1 MKVVDLADE
10 YKELYFVCLE
20 DWSEEMKEAGSYKEV
35 WYNRMKNKDFWVKLA
50 TDDYGIVGG
59 MIQYMPIEHAFAEGK
74 GLYFIH
80 FIWVHGHKKE
90 REGGNTDEQFL
101 FVQQNRK
108 L

>member
-80 FIWVHGHKKE
+80 FIWVHGHKKG
-90 REGGNTDEQFL
+90 RGGGNTDEQFL